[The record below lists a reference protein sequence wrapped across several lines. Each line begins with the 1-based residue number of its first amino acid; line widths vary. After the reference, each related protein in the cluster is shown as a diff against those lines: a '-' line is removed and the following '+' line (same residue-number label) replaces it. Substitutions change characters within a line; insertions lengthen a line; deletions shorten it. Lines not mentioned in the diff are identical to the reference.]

1 MTLRYL
7 RSTPTP
13 AVMSPAKFAALALVL
28 LAVGCN
34 ASQREP
40 DAAIQP
46 DSTADQLSTAEDAE
60 EATTAPPETAPPETG
75 AEDATEDAA
84 AATPETVAED
94 ATAPTP
100 QDASPIAAGEP
111 GYVGYP
117 LMGETSSGTVIRY
130 ISMAPLDCTGEYVAA
145 DCDSSILV
153 NFIETEPSDPYTV
166 LDGQAVANCARGVLT
181 EVIIDNDLVA
191 YELNSPDAAMLRLLD
206 HACEEA
212 RVSG

>member
-60 EATTAPPETAPPETG
+60 EATTAPPETAP
-75 AEDATEDAA
+75 
-84 AATPETVAED
+84 PETVAED

>member
-34 ASQREP
+34 ASQGEP
-40 DAAIQP
+40 DAAIHP

-60 EATTAPPETAPPETG
+60 EATTAPPET
-75 AEDATEDAA
+75 
-84 AATPETVAED
+84 ATPETVAED